1 MEQHV
6 TTFSRILTF
15 DTESDYFSVLLDFLY
30 FLPLKCA
37 FFLPSFAKI
46 TNILDFPYKKGG
58 KKSPKEPLPTLY
70 HAHSVSLRQKRALLH
85 HQYSHQSQD
94 SVEFRQSSV
103 NHGVSLYIVS
113 LRDTYDTAGR
123 NLTLTDSRE
132 QTNQTHT

>member
-1 MEQHV
+1 MSPLFPESLH
-6 TTFSRILTF
+6 LTRNLIIF
-15 DTESDYFSVLLDFLY
+15 PFFWISCIFY
-30 FLPLKCA
+30 PLKCA

-46 TNILDFPYKKGG
+46 TNILSFPHKKGG
-58 KKSPKEPLPTLY
+58 KKSPKEPLSTLY

>member
-1 MEQHV
+1 MSPLFPESLHL
-6 TTFSRILTF
+6 TRNPNIFPFFWISGIFSLR
-15 DTESDYFSVLLDFLY
+15 
-30 FLPLKCA
+30 KCA
-37 FFLPSFAKI
+37 FSCRYSLKSRLPPP
-46 TNILDFPYKKGG
+46 DFPHKKSG
-58 KKSPKEPLPTLY
+58 KKFAKEPLPTLY
-70 HAHSVSLRQKRALLH
+70 HTLSVSLRQKRALLH

-94 SVEFRQSSV
+94 SVELRQSSV

>member
-1 MEQHV
+1 MSPLFPESLH
-6 TTFSRILTF
+6 LTRNLIIF
-15 DTESDYFSVLLDFLY
+15 PFFWISCIFY
-30 FLPLKCA
+30 PLKCA

-46 TNILDFPYKKGG
+46 TTILDFPHKKGG
-58 KKSPKEPLPTLY
+58 KKSPKESLPTLY

>member
-1 MEQHV
+1 MSPLFPESLH
-6 TTFSRILTF
+6 LTRNLIIF
-15 DTESDYFSVLLDFLY
+15 PFFWISCIFY
-30 FLPLKCA
+30 PLKCV

-46 TNILDFPYKKGG
+46 TTILDFPHKKGG

>member
-1 MEQHV
+1 MSPLFPESLH
-6 TTFSRILTF
+6 LTRNLIIF
-15 DTESDYFSVLLDFLY
+15 PFFWISCIFY
-30 FLPLKCA
+30 PLKCA
-37 FFLPSFAKI
+37 FFLSSFAKI
-46 TNILDFPYKKGG
+46 TNILGFPHKKGG

-103 NHGVSLYIVS
+103 DHGVSLYIVS

>member
-1 MEQHV
+1 MSPLFPESLH
-6 TTFSRILTF
+6 LTRNLIIF
-15 DTESDYFSVLLDFLY
+15 PFFWISCIFY
-30 FLPLKCA
+30 PLKCA
-37 FFLPSFAKI
+37 FFLSSFAKI
-46 TNILDFPYKKGG
+46 TNILGFPHKKGG

>member
-1 MEQHV
+1 MSPLFPESLH
-6 TTFSRILTF
+6 LTRNLIIF
-15 DTESDYFSVLLDFLY
+15 PFFWISCIFY
-30 FLPLKCA
+30 PLKCA
-37 FFLPSFAKI
+37 FFLLSFAKI
-46 TNILDFPYKKGG
+46 TNILGFPHKKGG

>member
-1 MEQHV
+1 MSPLFPESLHL
-6 TTFSRILTF
+6 TRNLIIFPFFWISCIFS
-15 DTESDYFSVLLDFLY
+15 
-30 FLPLKCA
+30 PLKCA

-46 TNILDFPYKKGG
+46 TNILGFPHKKGG
-58 KKSPKEPLPTLY
+58 KKSPKKPLPTLY